1 MTEITDIER
10 GGEYNNLYHDGNL
23 RVSAGKEYDEL
34 LVYRDEQDEPE
45 ARFSLS
51 TGELLDT

>member
-10 GGEYNNLYHDGNL
+10 RGEYSNLYHDGNL